1 MNNQSLRLS
10 ADRSPQGVTLANWQD
25 PPFNRWAF
33 LHLGELLTMAPISRG
48 AGAPRELPRADR
60 DISGLAFEVRG
71 DRMTIGQMLDQTCT
85 DAFIVL
91 QDGKVVA
98 EQYADGMSENT
109 LHLTMSVSKSLTSA
123 LAGVLAAQGRI
134 DPAAAVPAYVRELRG
149 TSFDGC
155 TVQHLLDMRAGTKWS
170 EDYGNFPESDAF
182 VYEQVMGWRPR
193 QTAGLA
199 PDMYAY
205 MVGLTENARPHG
217 GPFDYRSIL
226 TDVLGWVLERCGGQ
240 PFAELFSREVWSRL
254 GAEHDAQ
261 VTIDSA
267 GCAITDG
274 GICTTLR
281 DLARFGQLYLD
292 GGGGIVPPG
301 WAGRVTTADRELV
314 EAFSAAPEAALYPGA
329 LYHDLWWV
337 ISPERGIFAALGIY
351 GQMLLVHRTAG
362 AVVAKFSTQLEPIDL
377 DSDYLQITGAI
388 ALCDALAAERS
399 PSRSLPVNVNKR
411 PDDPPEERS

>member
-1 MNNQSLRLS
+1 MNNQRLRLA

-33 LHLGELLTMAPISRG
+33 LHLDELLTMAPISRG
-48 AGAPRELPRADR
+48 GGAPRELPRAER
-60 DISGLAFEVRG
+60 DVSGLTFKMRG
-71 DRMTIGQMLDQTCT
+71 ERMTIGQMLAQTFT

-91 QDGKVVA
+91 QDGKVAA
-98 EQYADGMSENT
+98 EQYADGMSADT
-109 LHLTMSVSKSLTSA
+109 LHLTMSISKSLTSA
-123 LAGVLAAQGRI
+123 LAGILVAQGRL
-134 DPAAAVPAYVRELRG
+134 DPAATVPAYVPELRG

-170 EDYGNFPESDAF
+170 EDYGNFLESDAF

-193 QTAGLA
+193 QMPGLA

-205 MVGLTENARPHG
+205 MASLTENARPHG

-240 PFAELFSREVWSRL
+240 PFADLFSREVWSRL

-261 VTIDSA
+261 ITVDGA

-292 GGGGIVPPG
+292 GGGGVVPLL
-301 WAGRVTTADRELV
+301 WAEQVTTADRDLV
-314 EAFSAAPEAALYPGA
+314 DAFSAAPEAALYPGA
-329 LYHDLWWV
+329 LYRDLWWV
-337 ISPERGIFAALGIY
+337 ISPDRGIFAGLGIY
-351 GQMLLVHRTAG
+351 GQMLLIHRTAS

-377 DSDYLQITGAI
+377 HTDHLQITAAI
-388 ALCDALAAERS
+388 ALCDALAAGCR
-399 PSRSLPVNVNKR
+399 
-411 PDDPPEERS
+411 